1 VTRRILAELSTGC
14 GHGRDEG
21 RQLRRQ
27 RDRQGAAGRG
37 SRDLEELQ
45 RKLLGVTTRLAE
57 SMVTLADRVTKLEQ
71 QGTGGG

>member
-1 VTRRILAELSTGC
+1 MAGMKIVSFVDSEIAKQ
-14 GHGRDEG
+14 
-21 RQLRRQ
+21 RQVAL
-27 RDRQGAAGRG
+27 
-37 SRDLEELQ
+37 RDLEELQ

>member
-1 VTRRILAELSTGC
+1 MAGMKVVSFVDSEIVKA
-14 GHGRDEG
+14 
-21 RQLRRQ
+21 RQVAL
-27 RDRQGAAGRG
+27 
-37 SRDLEELQ
+37 RDLEELQ

>member
-1 VTRRILAELSTGC
+1 MAGMKIVSFVDSEIVKA
-14 GHGRDEG
+14 
-21 RQLRRQ
+21 RQVAL
-27 RDRQGAAGRG
+27 
-37 SRDLEELQ
+37 RDLEELQ